1 VGRETGVASGRRLD
15 SGQVVHLR
23 QGERRLV
30 EQAGSSLELLQG
42 KWKVHLLFLMARG
55 VHRHCKLLEGLHA
68 ASKKMMT
75 DTLRALERDGLVR
88 REIFA
93 EVPLRVEYSLTPLGW
108 TITEPLMALAEWG
121 EAHQEEI
128 ERARLRYRI
137 GDDRA
142 AERVGS
148 SAGSDRRSVAAGQ

>member
-1 VGRETGVASGRRLD
+1 LSVVGEVGIAPGRRLD
-15 SGQVVHLR
+15 SSEAVHLP

-30 EQAGSSLELLQG
+30 EQVGSALELLQG

-55 VHRHCKLLEGLHA
+55 VHRHCKLLEGLGTV
-68 ASKKMMT
+68 SKKVTT

-108 TITEPLMALAEWG
+108 SITEPLMALAEWD
-121 EAHQEEI
+121 ETNQEEV
-128 ERARLRYRI
+128 ERARLRYRL
-137 GDDRA
+137 GDDCA
-142 AERVGS
+142 
-148 SAGSDRRSVAAGQ
+148 AAGE